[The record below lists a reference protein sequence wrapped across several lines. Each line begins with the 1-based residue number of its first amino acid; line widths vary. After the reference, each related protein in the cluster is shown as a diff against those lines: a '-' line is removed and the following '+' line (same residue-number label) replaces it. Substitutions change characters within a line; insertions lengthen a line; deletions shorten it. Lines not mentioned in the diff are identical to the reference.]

1 MNFRT
6 EINIPPSLQKITHR
20 SKSLFIGSCFTENIG
35 NQMQKLKF
43 TSMVN
48 PFGILYNPLSINT
61 CLQRLLTKKPFTTKE
76 LHHFNEQWHSWEHHG
91 RFSDSDPNQCL
102 KDIHQEQNSA
112 SDFLKQADYLLLT
125 LGTAF
130 VYQWKESGQIV
141 ANCHK
146 IPQKQFE
153 HYRVSTSEIVNTLL
167 PTLQQIQEINPQ
179 LQIIFTLSP
188 IRHWKNG
195 AIDNQISKASLLV
208 AIHELKAKLK
218 NAHYFPAYEIMM
230 DDLRDY
236 RFYESDMLHPT
247 SMAIDYIWEKFQG
260 VYLGEKT
267 KQLMLQ
273 VKKILNAKN
282 HRPRNPKSEA
292 HQKFLQKQLRQIEA
306 LEKRHSFLNFEVE
319 KRYFREA
326 MILN

>member
-6 EINIPPSLQKITHR
+6 EINIPPAFQKITHR
-20 SKSLFIGSCFTENIG
+20 SKCLFIGSCFTENIG
-35 NQMQKLKF
+35 HQMQKLKF

-48 PFGILYNPLSINT
+48 PFGILYNPMSINT
-61 CLQRLLTKKPFTTKE
+61 CLQRLITAKPFISKE

-91 RFSDSDPNQCL
+91 RFSDTDPNQCL
-102 KDIHQEQNSA
+102 QNIHQELNAA
-112 SDFLKQADYLLLT
+112 SVFLKEADYLLLT

-146 IPQKQFE
+146 IPQKQFD
-153 HYRVSTSEIVNTLL
+153 HYRVSVNDIVGTLL
-167 PTLQQIQEINPQ
+167 PTLQQIQSINPK

-195 AIDNQISKASLLV
+195 AVDNQISKASLLV
-208 AIHELKAKLK
+208 AIHELSLQLK
-218 NAHYFPAYEIMM
+218 NVHYFPAYEIMM

-260 VYLGEKT
+260 VYFGEDT
-267 KQLMLQ
+267 KRLMLQ
-273 VKKILNAKN
+273 VEKVLNAKN

-292 HQKFLQKQLRQIEA
+292 HQKFLQKQLKQIEA
-306 LEKRHSFLNFEVE
+306 LEKEYSFLDFEAE
-319 KRYFREA
+319 KEYFREA
-326 MILN
+326 MIL